1 MKHYK
6 MELEVGK
13 YYRFSYPKPHGEMV
27 NYVKVLAIGL
37 TILKVKGYKIYMG
50 AAYNIDGEDWDLEIE
65 GRVAEEI
72 TEEEFETGKMME
84 LL

>member
-6 MELEVGK
+6 MELEMGK
-13 YYRFSYPKPHGEMV
+13 YYRFRYYGENGMV
-27 NYVKVLAIGL
+27 NYVKVLSIGNN
-37 TILKVKGYKIYMG
+37 LKVKGYRIYMG